1 MALEIKEE
9 NYLIYDVD
17 MASEQQLAAMTEEEM
32 TASDEA
38 SLKFEAEQIKPTI
51 MSHMGICECRM
62 QEFMERH
69 QREAMIS
76 NVDPRLLPHT
86 IKQEDVDQ
94 YKFAVVTISE
104 KNKMTGISTIIREC
118 KKCHKIDI
126 WGDSNILAHLI
137 AEVTTNFYTNQ
148 NAEQNNMEPADP
160 ALFGKNMVMEDIG
173 DEEDHKDCNCES
185 CDQCSCCEGKEDNKV
200 VEGPWGKNE
209 ENPETPTD
217 SE

>member
-1 MALEIKEE
+1 MALDIKEE

-17 MASEQQLAAMTEEEM
+17 MATEQQLAAMTEEEL
-32 TASDEA
+32 AESDKA
-38 SLKFEAEQIKPTI
+38 SLKFEAEQIKPAI
-51 MSHMGICECRM
+51 MSHMGVCECRM
-62 QEFMERH
+62 HEFMERN
-69 QREAMIS
+69 QRKAMIA
-76 NVDPRLLPHT
+76 NVDPRQFRPT
-86 IKQEDVDQ
+86 IEQEDVDQ
-94 YKFAVVTISE
+94 YKFAVVTISD

-160 ALFGKNMVMEDIG
+160 ALFGENMVMEDIG
-173 DEEDHKDCNCES
+173 EEADHKDCNCES
-185 CDQCSCCEGKEDNKV
+185 CDQCSCCNDKEENKV
-200 VEGPWGKNE
+200 IEGPWAKNKE
-209 ENPETPTD
+209 ELETPTD